1 MSVCICLYVVYFRLQ
16 LDGHQIRPGKKLKVN
31 PSIPNSRLFVGNIP
45 KSKSK
50 DDIMQE
56 FAKVVGE
63 YHLLSYDT
71 NVLFSDFHIACSF
84 VKLWLIVLWQIF
96 FSVFATLFSL
106 LVVYVLQYDQRYMQV
121 YIERKEEVHS
131 WENC

>member
-1 MSVCICLYVVYFRLQ
+1 MCVTDKQYPPSVWLSSCCTPVYRSVFCVDVLQ

-56 FAKVVGE
+56 FSKVVGE
-63 YHLLSYDT
+63 WHA
-71 NVLFSDFHIACSF
+71 V
-84 VKLWLIVLWQIF
+84 
-96 FSVFATLFSL
+96 
-106 LVVYVLQYDQRYMQV
+106 
-121 YIERKEEVHS
+121 
-131 WENC
+131 